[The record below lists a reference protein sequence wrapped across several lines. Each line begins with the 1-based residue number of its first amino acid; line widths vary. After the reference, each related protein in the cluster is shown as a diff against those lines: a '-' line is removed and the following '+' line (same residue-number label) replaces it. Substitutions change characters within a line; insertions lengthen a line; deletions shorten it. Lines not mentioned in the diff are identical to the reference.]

1 MSTNITD
8 KALEA
13 DWLAVCRRSAER
25 LASVFTEYPSTG
37 ERKVGVGRG
46 AGGDQTL
53 VIDHGAEDVVLA
65 ELDRLH
71 AEGYEFTAI
80 SEERGVLPYGNGESA
95 VRVVIDPIDGSLN
108 AKRLL
113 PTFALSIAVASGD
126 SMEDVE
132 FGFVHEFG
140 TGDEFVARRDGGAT
154 LNGRPLVLED
164 PDGATLEVVG
174 LESARPEW
182 LLPVVEELVAKAYRL
197 RVIGSIAASLCFVA
211 AARFDGMASANV
223 VPLCRCRRRP
233 ADRPRGGRLR
243 QLPRVRGRRGAARS
257 RRALSARGGP
267 DAGGPGRAG
276 ASAHGRRRARRLTR
290 GSRPCLSGSAIRS
303 AICAALRTP

>member
-1 MSTNITD
+1 LSTNITD

-25 LASVFTEYPSTG
+25 LANVFTEFPSTG
-37 ERKVGVGRG
+37 DRKVGVGRG

-65 ELDRLH
+65 ELERLH
-71 AEGYEFTAI
+71 TEGYEFTAI
-80 SEERGVLPYGNGESA
+80 SEERGVLHYGNGESA

-164 PDGATLEVVG
+164 PDGSTLEVVG

-223 VPLCRCRRRP
+223 CRSVDAAAGQLIVREAGGFVSFLGHGGVEAPLDLDARYRI
-233 ADRPRGGRLR
+233 
-243 QLPRVRGRRGAARS
+243 VAARTPEGLDVLA
-257 RRALSARGGP
+257 RALTA
-267 DAGGPGRAG
+267 AGVPGD
-276 ASAHGRRRARRLTR
+276 
-290 GSRPCLSGSAIRS
+290 
-303 AICAALRTP
+303 